1 MSRADASVLA
11 IDPGPVTSGVVILR
25 RAPSATGGFV
35 IDYATAELENPKV
48 RLYVE
53 ACKKDGSVDGFAV
66 ESMMPY
72 GARVGNETF
81 DTLMFIGELKFLTR
95 QLGREARLINRHGVK
110 SHVCLTTKAND
121 ADLRDALLLKFGV
134 TKKDAGKKGSPLHG
148 VKSHAWAALA
158 LAVTF
163 LETD

>member
-11 IDPGPVTSGVVILR
+11 IDPGPLTSGVVLLR
-25 RAPSATGGFV
+25 REAGAPGGFV
-35 IDYATAELENPKV
+35 IDYATAELESKAT
-48 RLYVE
+48 RRYVE
-53 ACKKDGSVDGFAV
+53 DCMKDLSAAVAV

-81 DTLMFIGELKFLTR
+81 DTLMFIGELKLLTR

-110 SHVCLTTKAND
+110 SHICLTTKAND
-121 ADLRDALLLKFGV
+121 ADLRDALLLKFGA